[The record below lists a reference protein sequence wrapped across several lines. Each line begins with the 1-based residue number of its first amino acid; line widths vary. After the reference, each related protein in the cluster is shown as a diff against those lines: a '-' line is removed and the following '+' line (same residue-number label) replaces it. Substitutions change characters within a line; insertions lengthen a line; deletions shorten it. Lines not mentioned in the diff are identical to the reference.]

1 MTYVSEV
8 LCSFQDLRRRFRT
21 QISDSV
27 PRADFPMKISPPV
40 SATKTQS
47 PTSSLREEGLDKF
60 PARSN
65 AVDFTAHAKRPRIW
79 SMARGGIHQNKHQAV
94 SKNGGSSTR
103 VYTIYVLD
111 IPQTCGISWLIQLI
125 NYILFLYPI
134 LSLCITVTWPILD
147 TLQKNI

>member
-1 MTYVSEV
+1 MSLKFSVYFKISDGG
-8 LCSFQDLRRRFRT
+8 SGRKF
-21 QISDSV
+21 SDSV

-47 PTSSLREEGLDKF
+47 PTSSLGEEGLDKF

-94 SKNGGSSTR
+94 SKNAHG
-103 VYTIYVLD
+103 Y
-111 IPQTCGISWLIQLI
+111 IPYMCWTS
-125 NYILFLYPI
+125 PKH
-134 LSLCITVTWPILD
+134 VA
-147 TLQKNI
+147 